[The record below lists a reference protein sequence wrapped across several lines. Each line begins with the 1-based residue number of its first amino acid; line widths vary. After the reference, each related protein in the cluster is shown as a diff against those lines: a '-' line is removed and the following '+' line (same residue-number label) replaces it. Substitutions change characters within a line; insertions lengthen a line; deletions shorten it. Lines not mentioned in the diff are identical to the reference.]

1 MKLEVEKDLPIWTC
15 ETKARCLTGDNGNE
29 IKTVDEIRELYIKK
43 YGSIE
48 KFKEKLKADRE
59 KFVREIKQKSEEE

>member
-1 MKLEVEKDLPIWTC
+1 MKS
-15 ETKARCLTGDNGNE
+15 RCLVGDNGNE

-43 YGSIE
+43 SGSIE